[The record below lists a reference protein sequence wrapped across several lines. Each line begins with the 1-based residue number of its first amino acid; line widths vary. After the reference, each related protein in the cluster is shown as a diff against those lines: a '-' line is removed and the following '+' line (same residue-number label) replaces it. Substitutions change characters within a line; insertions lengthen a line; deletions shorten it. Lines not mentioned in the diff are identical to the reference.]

1 MTAERMTTDDV
12 RRELLDALGEI
23 APEVDLAAVDP
34 ARPFREQVD
43 IDSMDF
49 LNLVV
54 SLHERMGVD
63 IPEADYPEM
72 LTIDGAVAYLV
83 EALRK
88 PPKAAKNEQ

>member
-1 MTAERMTTDDV
+1 
-12 RRELLDALGEI
+12 
-23 APEVDLAAVDP
+23 
-34 ARPFREQVD
+34 
-43 IDSMDF
+43 MDF

-88 PPKAAKNEQ
+88 PPKAAKNSSERGDSTLTGYGTRSAGPARGGWPG

>member
-1 MTAERMTTDDV
+1 MTSDDV

-34 ARPFREQVD
+34 TRPFRDQVD

-54 SLHERMGVD
+54 SLHERIGVD
-63 IPEADYPEM
+63 VPEADYPAM
-72 LTIDGAVAYLV
+72 TTIDGAVAYLV
-83 EALRK
+83 EALRR
-88 PPKAAKNEQ
+88 PPGNAADSEP